1 MDKRLPTIE
10 RLSLER
16 GATAVALGAVPLPAL
31 ARDGW
36 PGGRIS
42 KKSGT
47 LRRKRGAFLVWNGL
61 RTAKTFRHLHVAYLP
76 VSKLR
81 AVAGEHSEIVPDAPR
96 QKLLQVHCR
105 ALTERLSILRYPR
118 IAGLAP

>member
-1 MDKRLPTIE
+1 MKFPT
-10 RLSLER
+10 SPK
-16 GATAVALGAVPLPAL
+16 T
-31 ARDGW
+31 
-36 PGGRIS
+36 
-42 KKSGT
+42 
-47 LRRKRGAFLVWNGL
+47 KRGAALVWNGL
-61 RTAKTFRHLHVAYLP
+61 KSAKTFGLLHVAYLP

-118 IAGLAP
+118 IAGLSP